1 MFIVG
6 HRGARS
12 LEPENTRAALRRG
25 MACADY
31 IEIDVRLTRDGIPVV
46 IHDATVDRTTNGTGR
61 VRDLAL
67 EDLTRLDAGTGE
79 KIPTLREVL
88 DLVAG
93 GNVGLI
99 VEIKEPGTEEIVC
112 SVLLENL
119 PERCMLVSFHEE
131 SVATAKRLLPGA
143 GAGLIFSEEREDP
156 VGDAG
161 RLGADAILPRFDR
174 LTGDLVGEAHARGLL
189 VIPWVLNTA
198 EDIRQAAGLGADGF
212 ATDDPCMARE
222 ENSG

>member
-12 LEPENTRAALRRG
+12 LAPENTPAGLRRG
-25 MACADY
+25 MECADY
-31 IEIDVRLTRDGIPVV
+31 VEIDVRLSRDGVPVV

-61 VRDLAL
+61 VRDLEL
-67 EDLTRLDAGTGE
+67 EDLKDLDAGEGE

-88 DLVAG
+88 ELVG
-93 GNVGLI
+93 GSGGLI
-99 VEIKEPGTEEIVC
+99 IEIKEPGTEEIVC
-112 SVLLENL
+112 STLLGNL

-131 SVATAKRLLPGA
+131 SVAMAKRLLPGA

-156 VGDAG
+156 VRDAES
-161 RLGADAILPRFDR
+161 LGADAILPRFDR
-174 LTGDLVGEAHARGLL
+174 LTGDLVSGAHARGLL

-198 EDIRQAAGLGADGF
+198 EAIRQAANLGVDGL
-212 ATDDPCMARE
+212 ATDDPCMARDE
-222 ENSG
+222 TSG